1 MGEFEER
8 QAYEAGRTGQF
19 APNHETAAYE
29 AGRQG
34 AQYKLKP
41 KKERD
46 TIKTDGAAT
55 AILGLFA
62 FFLILLFMVLVLASF
77 AGALISGPVLL
88 LAVKAWGTPVRL
100 SFGEAYQSS
109 AGVLLAALI
118 LAAIVFAAGGYFEI
132 QPLLGT
138 GSWFVELLTKP
149 LAALGVDV
157 SGIPDLLRELPMQ
170 PLDPAATPPWPWI
183 TGFITLVLLAG
194 MACLAKAKSQAAF
207 SGFAG
212 YVRALATVPVI
223 LVPGLML
230 LIVLVNA
237 GKKLIPV

>member
-62 FFLILLFMVLVLASF
+62 FFLILLFM
-77 AGALISGPVLL
+77 VLL